1 MSSTEGRKRLEPRM
15 SRGSWKFGAWAAIGQ
30 AVISALLALNK
41 LVSTGEWDPVSLVLY
56 AAWFIISVIQLLHL
70 LRVRRNDAPFWDED
84 EARRADWDRRGRR
97 L

>member
-1 MSSTEGRKRLEPRM
+1 M

-41 LVSTGEWDPVSLVLY
+41 LGSSHGWDLVSLVLY
-56 AAWFIISVIQLLHL
+56 TVWFVISVIHLLHL

>member
-15 SRGSWKFGAWAAIGQ
+15 GRGSWRVGAWAA
-30 AVISALLALNK
+30 AAMVVCSAPIALNK
-41 LVSTGEWDPVSLVLY
+41 LGSKDGWDPVLFWLY
-56 AAWFIISVIQLLHL
+56 TVWFVISVIQLLHL
-70 LRVRRNDAPFWDED
+70 LRVRRNDWPFWDKD

>member
-15 SRGSWKFGAWAAIGQ
+15 SRGSWRFAVWVFGGQ
-30 AVISALLALNK
+30 AVCSGLLALNK
-41 LVSTGEWDPVSLVLY
+41 LGSNVGRDQVSFWLFTV
-56 AAWFIISVIQLLHL
+56 WFIISAIQLLHL

-84 EARRADWDRRGRR
+84 ETRRDDWERRGRR